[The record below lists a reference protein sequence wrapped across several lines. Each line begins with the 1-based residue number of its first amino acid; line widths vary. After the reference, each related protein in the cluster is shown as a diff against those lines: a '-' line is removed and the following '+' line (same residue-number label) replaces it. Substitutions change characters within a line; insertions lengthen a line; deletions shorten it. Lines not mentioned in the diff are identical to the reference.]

1 MWHIFWFINLI
12 YLIYLWYIIHDIW
25 WYKIGIL
32 SSFQKSNIDFTHETF
47 LPGSKRKGHET
58 GGHLVSRRCEEDLA
72 TVRDVPFA
80 SVCLCLTSTFSV
92 HLCQCEHCQLSYSA
106 ENYRENALS
115 PIFHQWST
123 RWGLAFDS
131 CAKRGARL
139 RLGSADLKIW
149 NVSGPGNATRRNR
162 WKLWLEKFRQL
173 NEV

>member
-1 MWHIFWFINLI
+1 MLMI
-12 YLIYLWYIIHDIW
+12 YHDIIW
-25 WYKIGIL
+25 WYKIPGIP
-32 SSFQKSNIDFTHETF
+32 SSFQKSNIDLTHETF

-92 HLCQCEHCQLSYSA
+92 HLCQCEHCQLSYSV

-115 PIFHQWST
+115 PIFHQRST
-123 RWGLAFDS
+123 GWELAFDS

-149 NVSGPGNATRRNR
+149 NWSWKCHEAKSMEIMTWKVSTI
-162 WKLWLEKFRQL
+162 KL
-173 NEV
+173 NDV